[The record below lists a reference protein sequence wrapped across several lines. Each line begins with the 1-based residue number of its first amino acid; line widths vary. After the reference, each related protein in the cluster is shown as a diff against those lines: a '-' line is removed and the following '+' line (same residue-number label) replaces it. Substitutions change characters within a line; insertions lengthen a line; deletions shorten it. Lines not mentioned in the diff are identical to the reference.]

1 MEKFTLEDVK
11 FAAAKLGI
19 DFSTAGYTAE
29 EYWDGLQIELEHGL
43 VDARTNVSNDDLLTT
58 AKIVLAHL
66 TENTRYYDQN
76 VGLEAWEHALD
87 QVKGDTTGKKV
98 VIL

>member
-1 MEKFTLEDVK
+1 MKKFTLEDVK
-11 FAAAKLGI
+11 EVAAKLGI
-19 DFSTAGYTAE
+19 DFATAGYSAE
-29 EYWDGLQIELEHGL
+29 EYLDGLQIELEHGL
-43 VDARTNVSNDDLLTT
+43 VNPSTNVSHDELLTT

-66 TENTRYYDQN
+66 AENTRYYDQN
-76 VGLEAWEHALD
+76 VGLNAWEHALD

>member
-1 MEKFTLEDVK
+1 MQKFTLEDVK
-11 FAAAKLGI
+11 IVAVKLGI
-19 DFSTAGYTAE
+19 DFATAGYSAD
-29 EYWDGLQIELEHGL
+29 EYLAGLQVELEHGL
-43 VDARTNVSNDDLLTT
+43 VDARTNVTNDDLLTT

-76 VGLEAWEHALD
+76 VGLDAWEHALD
-87 QVKGDTTGKKV
+87 QIKGDTTGKKV

>member
-1 MEKFTLEDVK
+1 MKKFTLEDVK
-11 FAAAKLGI
+11 EVAAKLGI
-19 DFSTAGYTAE
+19 DFATAGYSAE
-29 EYWDGLQIELEHGL
+29 EYLDGLGIELEHGL
-43 VDARTNVSNDDLLTT
+43 VNPRTNVSHDELLTT

-76 VGLEAWEHALD
+76 VGLNAWEHALD